1 MLSGQLLNQRYPEP
15 PAPEVGFPRC
25 ERERERV
32 CVCLYVCV
40 RVCVSVSVWP

>member
-1 MLSGQLLNQRYPEP
+1 MLSGQLLNQRYPEL

-25 ERERERV
+25 ERERV

-40 RVCVSVSVWP
+40 RVCVSVSMWP